1 MLFFAWAPAALFSGV
16 IVIVVI
22 VQAAVAV
29 AERRRLR
36 DAARLPRRRRGF
48 RPVVIEG
55 GKQNAPPAERAATDK
70 LAG

>member
-1 MLFFAWAPAALFSGV
+1 MLFFAWAPAALFGGV
-16 IVIVVI
+16 FLIVAI
-22 VQAAVAV
+22 VQAAVMI

-36 DAARLPRRRRGF
+36 DVARLPRRLRGF

-55 GKQNAPPAERAATDK
+55 GKQDAPPAEQPDK